1 MRISDWSSDVCSSDL
16 PGGSFRVVREHL
28 EHRRVLVAHQELD
41 RAVLQ
46 RLESR
51 RRAEDVA
58 ELHVLRGRQCLQ
70 HRPLRG
76 ELVEHPLA
84 ARNDLAELPHA
95 IAAQVGTRSE
105 EHTSALQTLMRT
117 SYAVS
122 CLKQKK

>member
-1 MRISDWSSDVCSSDL
+1 MPYTTLVRSQVAQEFVVQRRRL
-16 PGGSFRVVREHL
+16 EHRAQPGGSFRVVREYL

-76 ELVEHPLA
+76 EL
-84 ARNDLAELPHA
+84 
-95 IAAQVGTRSE
+95 RSE
-105 EHTSALQTLMRT
+105 ERRVGKEC
-117 SYAVS
+117 VS
-122 CLKQKK
+122 TFRSRWSRYPQKK